1 MKTTILGGVLFLA
14 PLVILAI
21 ILGKAFQIS
30 ILVAEPI
37 SKFITLENYIG
48 VLAVNVMAVLLIF
61 IFCYVAGLVAK
72 RAVLTDRVQRLE
84 GFLIDLMPG
93 YAVFRTM
100 IFNASAVNSVE
111 MLMKPVLARFDDYD
125 QIAFEVEK
133 GEGYSVLFLPSTPS
147 AWSGSSAIVAAERIT
162 YLNMSTVQAVKFM
175 RVFGRGSLDA
185 RTEALTTKETSQ

>member
-14 PLVILAI
+14 PLAILAI

-37 SKFITLENYIG
+37 SKFIPLNNYIG
-48 VLAVNVMAVLLIF
+48 VLTVNVLAMLLIF
-61 IFCYVAGLVAK
+61 VFCYLAGLVAQ
-72 RAVLTDRVQRLE
+72 RFVLTDHVQKLD
-84 GFLIDLMPG
+84 GFLIDLLPG

-100 IFNASAVNSVE
+100 IFNASAEDSVE

-133 GEGYSVLFLPSTPS
+133 GEDYSVVFLPGTP
-147 AWSGSSAIVAAERIT
+147 ATWSGSNAIVAAERIT

-185 RTEALTTKETSQ
+185 RTQALAAKETSQ